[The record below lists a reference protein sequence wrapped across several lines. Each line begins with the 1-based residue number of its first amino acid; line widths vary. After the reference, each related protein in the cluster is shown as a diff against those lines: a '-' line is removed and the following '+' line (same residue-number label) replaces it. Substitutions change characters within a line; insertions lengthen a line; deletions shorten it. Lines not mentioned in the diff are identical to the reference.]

1 MNSTPEASPSREIQK
16 AEDLEM
22 EIHAFP
28 VSLGVSPH
36 LPDGLPEQLAPSKC
50 ASLTVS
56 PGLYT
61 DCLGGCLLQP
71 QGSLGSGCSSL
82 LSTLVKLK
90 GRMWR
95 ERLQA
100 VSPDAAAK
108 TSCRRLELQ
117 LGLAGRSVH
126 FEVV

>member
-1 MNSTPEASPSREIQK
+1 
-16 AEDLEM
+16 M

-36 LPDGLPEQLAPSKC
+36 LPDGPPEQLAPSNC